1 MTLVSTFLV
10 APIMTGEHNAIHA
23 VACFKQFSFQTVCA
37 VLKVTHMTLIS
48 FFRWI
53 LNLTFL
59 WIKTPCSGYIHNS
72 KNIFYGKKLWL
83 GKILSYSVAPDVK
96 MDKPYMHWC
105 QHVSES

>member
-1 MTLVSTFLV
+1 MVSIFLV
-10 APIMTGEHNAIHA
+10 APILPGEIMRYVLLLALNSSDFRLC
-23 VACFKQFSFQTVCA
+23 V

-72 KNIFYGKKLWL
+72 KNIFYGKQLWL
-83 GKILSYSVAPDVK
+83 GKLLSYSIAPDVK
-96 MDKPYMHWC
+96 MDKPYKHWC
-105 QHVSES
+105 QHISKS